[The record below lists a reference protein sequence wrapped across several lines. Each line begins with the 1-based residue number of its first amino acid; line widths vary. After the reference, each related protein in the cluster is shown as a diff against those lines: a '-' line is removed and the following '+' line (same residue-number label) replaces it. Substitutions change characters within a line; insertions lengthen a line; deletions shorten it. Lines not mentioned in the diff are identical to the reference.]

1 MDFTVKFTSTES
13 CDESHLLRAGYI
25 SSRFFRAVN
34 LPGAVGII
42 ATPRKK
48 DPFECTVLYQRS
60 VSRIFSAKSI
70 KTDPKVE
77 SGQRCEK

>member
-1 MDFTVKFTSTES
+1 VT
-13 CDESHLLRAGYI
+13 CHLLRAGYI

-70 KTDPKVE
+70 KTDPTLSPAKDVKNKE
-77 SGQRCEK
+77 QKSQTFVA